1 MLCGTELWETAI
13 RGRDCCMITV
23 IGDRTSPLGSSRLG
37 HLTLLHSTR
46 LAILTQSPS
55 RCHSKTML
63 KPPNGQFQVQHDIVM
78 NSIVAQSG
86 GWYLRFDHYLSP

>member
-23 IGDRTSPLGSSRLG
+23 IGDRTSAPAAWDISP
-37 HLTLLHSTR
+37 TLLHSTR

-63 KPPNGQFQVQHDIVM
+63 KPPNGQFQVQHDIVT

-86 GWYLRFDHYLSP
+86 DWYLTFDHYLSP